1 MITARLMGG
10 LGNNL
15 FQIANLMA
23 RSKESGYVAK
33 VLPHVERYH
42 YGKLNGSV
50 VLEVEDIFEDTSY
63 MTNDLSKERFVYYGH
78 PDMGGYFGYT
88 KPPVFDGILYD
99 GYFQSHRY
107 FESIDHR
114 SLFAIKGS
122 LQQRVRSEHRLQ
134 RNSVAV
140 HCRFAGDRLKPETL
154 PYHGVVSMGFYK
166 QALERIQDIL
176 EETLSVYVVTDD
188 PDAGKVER
196 MFADI
201 CPTAEISVVN
211 GDMQSSFALMAMCS
225 HSVLGN
231 STYSWWAAMI
241 NPNNPIVVAPNT
253 EWFGPLNSHIHKGD
267 LFPSDWIL
275 I

>member
-1 MITARLMGG
+1 
-10 LGNNL
+10 
-15 FQIANLMA
+15 
-23 RSKESGYVAK
+23 
-33 VLPHVERYH
+33 
-42 YGKLNGSV
+42 
-50 VLEVEDIFEDTSY
+50 
-63 MTNDLSKERFVYYGH
+63 
-78 PDMGGYFGYT
+78 
-88 KPPVFDGILYD
+88 
-99 GYFQSHRY
+99 
-107 FESIDHR
+107 
-114 SLFAIKGS
+114 
-122 LQQRVRSEHRLQ
+122 
-134 RNSVAV
+134 
-140 HCRFAGDRLKPETL
+140 
-154 PYHGVVSMGFYK
+154 MGFYK